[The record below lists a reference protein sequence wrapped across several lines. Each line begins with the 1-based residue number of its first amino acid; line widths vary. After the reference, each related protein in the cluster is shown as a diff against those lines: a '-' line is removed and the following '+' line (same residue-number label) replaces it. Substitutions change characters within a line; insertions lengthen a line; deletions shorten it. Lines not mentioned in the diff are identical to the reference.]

1 MRIKE
6 WIKGH
11 KIAFSGIVIGVVIA
25 GLIVYAFI
33 GSFSARRRGVMT
45 GYRSSDML
53 LEAPTLS
60 LGKGL
65 RASWL
70 QEGKTGGR
78 GEIQVKE
85 GSVEIKSKNAEGDFA
100 EIKSLVEDYQGYI
113 ERSSKSS
120 ANLYTR
126 INLTLRVPSEKLLD
140 LVEELKKKFEVKSYN
155 IRNYR
160 ISIEREL
167 DEFEILKTSLSDY
180 EKIREEIRE
189 MAVGKDKIEL
199 LMRLTEKEL
208 QLKSKEKGYQREIS
222 SRERRGE
229 YATLQVD
236 IKQKKSPKILP
247 ENVLDRFKDRIR
259 IALENVVDIL
269 KDLIGGSIELFFR
282 VVQIVVYLFIIG
294 IIVVASYRLGKGLFR
309 RFVK

>member
-6 WIKGH
+6 WIKNH
-11 KIAFSGIVIGVVIA
+11 KIAFVGIVIGVVA
-25 GLIVYAFI
+25 VGLIAYAFI
-33 GSFSARRRGVMT
+33 GSFSASRRGVMM
-45 GYRSSDML
+45 GYRSSGVS
-53 LEAPTLS
+53 LESPTAS

-65 RASWL
+65 KAPWF
-70 QEGKTGGR
+70 QEGNTGGR

-100 EIKSLVEDYQGYI
+100 EIKSITENYQGYI

-120 ANLYTR
+120 SNLYTR
-126 INLTLRVPSEKLLD
+126 INLTLRVPSEKMLD
-140 LVEELKKKFEVKSYN
+140 LVEELKEKFEVKSYN

-208 QLKSKEKGYQREIS
+208 NLKRKEKNYQREIS
-222 SRERRGE
+222 SQERRGE
-229 YATLQVD
+229 YATLQVG

-247 ENVLDRFKDRIR
+247 ENVLDQFKDRIR
-259 IALENVVDIL
+259 RALDNVVDIL
-269 KDLIGGSIELFFR
+269 KDLVGGSIELFFR

-294 IIVVASYRLGKGLFR
+294 IVVLVSYRLARKLFR
-309 RFVK
+309 RIA

>member
-6 WIKGH
+6 WIKTH
-11 KIAFSGIVIGVVIA
+11 KIAFVGIVIGVVVIV
-25 GLIVYAFI
+25 GLIIYVFI
-33 GSFSARRRGVMT
+33 GSFLASRMTMSYRPSGGVF
-45 GYRSSDML
+45 
-53 LEAPTLS
+53 LEAPTAP

-65 RASWL
+65 RAPWV
-70 QEGKTGGR
+70 QEKKTGGR

-85 GSVEIKSKNAEGDFA
+85 GSVEIKSKDAEADFA
-100 EIKSLVEDYQGYI
+100 EIRSIVENYQGYI

-120 ANLYTR
+120 TNLHTW

-140 LVEELKKKFEVKSYN
+140 LVEELKRKFEVKSYN

-208 QLKSKEKGYQREIS
+208 ELKRKERNYQREIS
-222 SRERRGE
+222 FQERRGE
-229 YATLQVD
+229 YATLQVG

-247 ENVLDRFKDRIR
+247 ENVLDQFKDRIR
-259 IALENVVDIL
+259 TALENVVTIL
-269 KDLIGGSIELFFR
+269 KDLVGGSIELFFR
-282 VVQIVVYLFIIG
+282 AIQIGVYLFILG
-294 IIVVASYRLGKGLFR
+294 VVIAGFYRLGKGLFR
-309 RFVK
+309 RLIR

>member
-6 WIKGH
+6 WIKTH
-11 KIAFSGIVIGVVIA
+11 KIAFVGIVIGVVIV

-33 GSFSARRRGVMT
+33 GSFLASRRGVMM
-45 GYRSSDML
+45 GYRPSGVS
-53 LEAPTLS
+53 LEAPTAS

-65 RASWL
+65 RTPWF
-70 QEGKTGGR
+70 QEGKTGRR

-85 GSVEIKSKNAEGDFA
+85 GSVEIKSKDAEGDFA
-100 EIKSLVEDYQGYI
+100 EIKSIVESYQGYI

-120 ANLYTR
+120 TNLYTR

-160 ISIEREL
+160 ISIERVL

-180 EKIREEIRE
+180 EKIREEIME

-208 QLKSKEKGYQREIS
+208 ELKRKEKTYQREIS
-222 SRERRGE
+222 SQERRGE
-229 YATLQVD
+229 YATLQVG
-236 IKQKKSPKILP
+236 IKQKKSPRILP
-247 ENVLDRFKDRIR
+247 ENVLDQFKDRIR
-259 IALENVVDIL
+259 TALENVVDIL

-282 VVQIVVYLFIIG
+282 AVQIVVYLFIIG
-294 IIVVASYRLGKGLFR
+294 IVVLVSYRLGKGLFR
-309 RFVK
+309 RIVR